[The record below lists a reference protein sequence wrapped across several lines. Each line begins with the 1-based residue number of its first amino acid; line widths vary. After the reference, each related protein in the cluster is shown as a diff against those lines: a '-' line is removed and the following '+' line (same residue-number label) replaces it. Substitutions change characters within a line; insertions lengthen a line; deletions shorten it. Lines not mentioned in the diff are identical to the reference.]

1 MIRTQQAQLQQ
12 IQQSTGALPATS
24 TAAVDDSTPTSER
37 SFSFHNVSAPLPA
50 SITNTRPRSP
60 GPRGSLDLSRH
71 SSRRSRPSSRTTS
84 PALLPLSAGLH
95 GESNEWLL
103 SGGGNGQGSRDES
116 AFYQAETQML
126 TRENLMLRMRIR
138 ELGRYLPLPIQGRKK
153 LSLILPARTERQV
166 NELNAAPANSPA
178 TASNLTAPPMEADS
192 VSTPTARSSS
202 AVDSSGPKDD

>member
-1 MIRTQQAQLQQ
+1 MHRVWVRYIRSSSRNKKLKSYVSGGQVVLAGKRIVTETTKSQNRLLQMIRTQQAQLQQ

-37 SFSFHNVSAPLPA
+37 SFSFPNVSGPLPT
-50 SITNTRPRSP
+50 SVINPRPRSP

-71 SSRRSRPSSRTTS
+71 SSRRSRHSSRTTS
-84 PALLPLSAGLH
+84 PALLPLSAGLQ

-103 SGGGNGQGSRDES
+103 SGGGSSQGSRDES

-138 ELGRYLPLPIQGRKK
+138 ELGGCLPRRFDGRKNC
-153 LSLILPARTERQV
+153 R
-166 NELNAAPANSPA
+166 
-178 TASNLTAPPMEADS
+178 
-192 VSTPTARSSS
+192 
-202 AVDSSGPKDD
+202 